1 MADDIRLSQITGTFG
16 VGSLRVQIGGLSMI
30 AAGLDHWYQPYT
42 LTRQLQNNR
51 IDEKEFVIYESR
63 LQSYLDVDY
72 FKSPP
77 EYRDSKK
84 ADNTHIPV
92 PFFRFP
98 KYSYCSFNQ
107 GKNACGRLQKLKES
121 DKTLRRMCHH
131 CAANNRKSIM
141 YQVNLVVACKKG
153 HVDEFPWSQWAHN
166 TITPKC
172 DEKNLIFLQ
181 SAGSGVRGQKVK
193 CTECNK
199 SNDLSVG
206 FYKLMDEISKCKG
219 SMPWHGDNVRESCG
233 EEVIGM
239 FTNQTSLYQ
248 PTLKSSLFIPVDVGD
263 SIQDIDLE
271 FQNNRHIKYEVNDF
285 FQDCINEDKDYIL
298 KQLEKFLD
306 RCPIIEV
313 LSEFTEESIREALL
327 QRVLGEKETLES
339 NDPEILSDQDY
350 RYQEYK
356 VLEAGVNNK
365 YIKTE
370 TTEINNYS
378 PMVNKYINKIVRV
391 ESILQTTAL
400 TGFSRRGG
408 SSDLKKGKKLLW
420 RNMPN
425 SGRRWLPATQN
436 YGEGLFIDFNSE
448 YLKKHTSVQG
458 VKERLE
464 KIENN
469 LLKEDNAFFN
479 DVDFSIKL
487 LFTHT
492 LSHLLINEIIYES
505 GYGSASI
512 GERLFVSPLEH
523 ENEMNGLLI
532 YTAQGDTEGTMGG
545 LVSLGYPERFNI
557 IFENAL
563 KKALWCSTDPVCN
576 EVVPQGP
583 FNLNLGACYSC
594 ALLPETSCELINS
607 ILDRGIVV
615 GTQSEPHIGVIQ
627 DLN

>member
-1 MADDIRLSQITGTFG
+1 
-16 VGSLRVQIGGLSMI
+16 
-30 AAGLDHWYQPYT
+30 
-42 LTRQLQNNR
+42 
-51 IDEKEFVIYESR
+51 
-63 LQSYLDVDY
+63 
-72 FKSPP
+72 
-77 EYRDSKK
+77 
-84 ADNTHIPV
+84 
-92 PFFRFP
+92 
-98 KYSYCSFNQ
+98 
-107 GKNACGRLQKLKES
+107 
-121 DKTLRRMCHH
+121 MCQY

-166 TITPKC
+166 SITPKC

-193 CTECNK
+193 CIECNK

-219 SMPWHGDNVRESCG
+219 SMPWHGNNVRESCD

-248 PTLKSSLFIPVDVGD
+248 PTLKSSLFIPVDVED

-306 RCPIIEV
+306 RSPIIEV

-479 DVDFSIKL
+479 DVNFSIKL

-512 GERLFVSPLEH
+512 GERLFVSPLEQ

-545 LVSLGYPERFNI
+545 LVSLGNPERFNI

>member
-42 LTRQLQNNR
+42 LTRQLKNNP

-77 EYRDSKK
+77 EYRDSVN
-84 ADNTHIPV
+84 AENTHIPV

-107 GKNACGRLQKLKES
+107 GKNACGRLQKLRES
-121 DKTLRRMCHH
+121 DKNLRRMCQY

-193 CTECNK
+193 CIECNK

-219 SMPWHGDNVRESCG
+219 SMPWHGNNVRESCD

-248 PTLKSSLFIPVDVGD
+248 PTLKSSLFIPVDVED

-298 KQLEKFLD
+298 KQLEKFLK
-306 RCPIIEV
+306 RSPIIKV

-327 QRVLGEKETLES
+327 QKVLGEKETLES

-479 DVDFSIKL
+479 DVNFSIKL

-512 GERLFVSPLEH
+512 GERLFVSPLEQ

-545 LVSLGYPERFNI
+545 LVSLGNPERFNI